1 MRVEVDKTQCEANG
15 LCEAIAPQVFS
26 LGECDEV
33 AIVADE
39 IPLGLQQ
46 AVRDA
51 VAACP
56 KAALRTAP
64 Q

>member
-26 LGECDEV
+26 LGDRDEAEV
-33 AIVADE
+33 IADPVPPGQE
-39 IPLGLQQ
+39 IST
-46 AVRDA
+46 RDA

-56 KAALRTAP
+56 KAALRVLR
-64 Q
+64 

>member
-26 LGECDEV
+26 LGDRDEV
-33 AIVADE
+33 EVIADPVPPGLE
-39 IPLGLQQ
+39 I
-46 AVRDA
+46 AARDA

-56 KAALRTAP
+56 KAALRVMS
-64 Q
+64 